1 MGSGGGGISGGKMA
15 ESKKNQ
21 IGKVVVLYVFRFVAI
36 KPLYQK
42 DTTVQIF
49 YPNFLTVFEEAL
61 IQSQLI
67 FYACVT
73 GQSLSF
79 ILQAGVLKK
88 WQLIKRSK
96 APSKR

>member
-1 MGSGGGGISGGKMA
+1 VS
-15 ESKKNQ
+15 
-21 IGKVVVLYVFRFVAI
+21 
-36 KPLYQK
+36 K

-88 WQLIKRSK
+88 WQLKKEAKLLQRDKSLMSRKTMPGFFVFLIFPTFSFLDIFF
-96 APSKR
+96 SMD